1 MPGPVT
7 PFAAYEPD
15 PSERPGPVDAVLEQ
29 AGVED
34 IGRLAAVQA
43 GVRGG
48 PAEQWSGRIARA
60 LGGEHGEHRVVV
72 LARVGAEVAA
82 YANAAYL
89 AGHPEDGAPGGYYLT
104 GVTVAQR
111 WRRRGL
117 GGLLTRWRMDWVWE
131 REQSVWCFV
140 SSQNRASLDLH
151 RRLGFEVVRSARSLQ
166 GVSFDSGEGILLN
179 ARRGRSRIPQIGPKS
194 TKG

>member
-1 MPGPVT
+1 MPGPAT

-15 PSERPGPVDAVLEQ
+15 PPERPEPVDAVLEQ
-29 AGVED
+29 AGIADVD
-34 IGRLAAVQA
+34 RLAAVQA

-48 PAEQWSGRIARA
+48 PVEQWSGRIAQA
-60 LGGEHGEHRVVV
+60 LDGERSVVV
-72 LARVGAEVAA
+72 LARVGAEIAA

-89 AGHPEDGAPGGYYLT
+89 PAHPEDGAPGGYYLT
-104 GVTVAQR
+104 GVTVARR

-151 RRLGFEVVRSARSLQ
+151 RRLGFEVVRSGRSLQ
-166 GVSFDSGEGILLN
+166 GVAFDSGEGILLN
-179 ARRGRSRIPQIGPKS
+179 AHRERLRIPQIGPKS